1 MNEINVVA
9 LHAEHWARI
18 QSGRDRMAHAV
29 LFVGPAGNYK
39 TEFCHAVAASLLCE
53 TPRENG
59 AACGKCLACNWFS
72 QGNHPDFRCLRPES
86 MDDGK
91 AAEDG
96 GKAAREGKASREITI
111 DQVRALGDF
120 LNVGTHRAG
129 LRVVLVAPADAM
141 NRNTANALLK
151 SLEEPKPGTVFLLVS
166 DHPDRLLPTIRSRC
180 RIETIPRPHP
190 DAARAFLKAAGLDS
204 AERWL
209 ALAGG
214 VPRLA
219 FEVAQGNQKKLLSL
233 LETHLAQGGALDP
246 IRLAGELDVLLKAD
260 RSLSAHDVIEW
271 VQRWAHDLVQG
282 SCGLEASYY
291 SHAGSVLGG
300 LLGQTSFSRLSTF
313 VRKTVDF
320 KRLAHHPLNT
330 RLFFED
336 FFSEYL
342 TVFGK
347 E

>member
-1 MNEINVVA
+1 MNSSAFLA
-9 LHAEHWARI
+9 LHAEHWARV
-18 QSGRDRMAHAV
+18 QSGRDRMAHAL

-53 TPRENG
+53 SPQRNG
-59 AACGKCLACNWFS
+59 EACGDCLACNWFS
-72 QGNHPDFRCLRPES
+72 QGNHPDFRWLRPES
-86 MDDGK
+86 MDESK
-91 AAEDG
+91 AVEEG
-96 GKAAREGKASREITI
+96 GKASREAKASREITI
-111 DQVRALGDF
+111 DQVRGLGEF

-129 LRVVLVAPADAM
+129 LRVVLVTPAEAM

-166 DHPDRLLPTIRSRC
+166 DHADQLLPTIRSRC
-180 RIETIPRPHP
+180 RIESIPRPQA
-190 DAARAFLKAAGLDS
+190 DAAREFLKAAGLDS
-204 AERWL
+204 VDRWL

-219 FEVAQGNQKKLLSL
+219 LEVAQGNQKKLLTM
-233 LETHLAQGGALDP
+233 LEPHLAQGAALDP

-260 RSLSAHDVIEW
+260 RSLTAHDVIEW
-271 VQRWAHDLVQG
+271 VQRWTHDLAQG
-282 SCGLEASYY
+282 SCGLAASYY
-291 SHAGSVLGG
+291 PHAQANLTR
-300 LLGQTSFSRLSTF
+300 LLEQTGFQRLSAF
-313 VRKTVDF
+313 VRKTVEF